1 MGSGVWSPNTY
12 NIRASQRQAAGQD
25 AFAFSQQASG
35 VHPTLDPHNLEVR
48 ESRDSAEH
56 PISNS
61 IIVGLDV
68 SGSMG
73 AVVRGI
79 HKDLPQL
86 LGLLLGK
93 AYISNPQIMFS
104 AFSNGQCDPVAV
116 QVGQFE
122 SDNRMDQN
130 LENMILGGKLAGGCD
145 VRESAELLLYLAAR
159 HTAID
164 CWEKRRQKGYLF
176 LLTDEMAYTEVKHGE
191 INRIFGRSLQDDIP
205 LEQMIA
211 EVRERYHL
219 YVIIPVHAQGGKDPQ
234 VLEFWKSYLDPQHV
248 LHLENADDVSE
259 TIALAIGLTA
269 RSITL
274 RDGLDHLKAGGA
286 SRQTLDALAQALAL
300 VEDGAIK
307 SAGGGLSGLDADDD
321 QPRTKRLW

>member
-12 NIRASQRQAAGQD
+12 HTRASQRQASGQD
-25 AFAFSQQASG
+25 AFAYSRMASG
-35 VHPTLDPHNLEVR
+35 VHPSLNPYGLEMR

-56 PISNS
+56 PVSNS

-86 LGLLLGK
+86 LGLLLGRG
-93 AYISNPQIMFS
+93 YVPNPQIMFS
-104 AFSNGQCDPVAV
+104 AFSNGNCDPVAV

-130 LENMILGGKLAGGCD
+130 LENMILGGQLAGGCD
-145 VRESAELLLYLAAR
+145 IRESAELLLYLAAR
-159 HTAID
+159 HTATD
-164 CWEKRRQKGYLF
+164 CWEKRKQKGYLF
-176 LLTDEMAYTEVKHGE
+176 LLTDEMAYTEVNRDE
-191 INRIFGRSLQDDIP
+191 IERIFGKKLRANIP
-205 LEQMIA
+205 LEQIITEA
-211 EVRERYHL
+211 RERYHV
-219 YVIIPVHAQGGKDPQ
+219 YVLIPVHAQGGQDPQ

-248 LHLENADDVSE
+248 LHLQNADDVSE
-259 TIALAIGLTA
+259 TIALIIGLMA

-274 RDGLDHLKAGGA
+274 KEGLDHLKADGA
-286 SRQTLDALAQALAL
+286 SKQTLDALAQALAL
-300 VEDGAIK
+300 VEDGAVK
-307 SAGGGLSGLDADDD
+307 SAGGGLNGLKTDDD
-321 QPRTKRLW
+321 RPRTRRLW